1 MSFYGKIYAQ
11 MDNVFD
17 SFYFDNAENSVA
29 FPVGKLNDFVLGA
42 ESFNDKMIMKA
53 GNSWIQF
60 IKIPNPISGEHGD
73 AVEIYHG
80 PPMTD
85 KAYAGSSKKAITNI
99 QAGNL
104 YNKLISDNSTLLT
117 QREKD
122 TLKGYRSEGK
132 LLFFGDTITISSPTY
147 DKAGHITGYD
157 VSSYILSEIPRLEEF
172 LEMSNDVIELQ
183 EIVGVEGYP
192 EECAEGTLGF
202 RVFTLEDAF
211 ESVKETAQ
219 TADELAKQAAES
231 AADAAESAAAAAES
245 AKNAEELAN
254 RVYESLEQYQAEVEE
269 DLVTIDKKYSS
280 LVKAVGVTD
289 NVQIENQKPDL
300 ETPDIFHWMVDQDEK
315 IAQNESDLR
324 SLERKEQS
332 DIDTINNRIDREV
345 SILNNSINSVESTIN
360 NRVDNE
366 VLTLNGRVDNEVL
379 TLNGRIDN
387 EVSTLN
393 GRIDNEVAGIN
404 ANIAALTNTHD
415 TDKQAFEGQL
425 TSLND
430 NLNSNKLELQGNID
444 ALEGKH
450 NDLSLTVTNNQLAA
464 LKAIEDES
472 AALQGQIDTNKTN
485 IETLQMAVGDN
496 KTAIEGLQTQ
506 INNNQSGTNDII
518 GELPEDQESI
528 ATWIGT
534 VTNLVSTQY
543 QELDGRITTNNTN
556 LSSLSGEVEVLQGT
570 VNDVL
575 LEQLATL
582 QQTVAQLQERIAIL
596 EGYHSTPDEE
606 PEIPTE

>member
-11 MDNVFD
+11 MDSVFN
-17 SFYFDNAENSVA
+17 SFYFDNTENSTA
-29 FPVGKLNDFVLGA
+29 FPGGKLNDFDLGA
-42 ESFNDKMIMKA
+42 ESFNDKVIMKA

-60 IKIPNPISGEHGD
+60 VKIPNPIPEEHGD

-85 KAYAGSSKKAITNI
+85 KTHAGSSKKVITNI
-99 QAGNL
+99 QAGSL
-104 YNKLISDNSTLLT
+104 YNRLVSDSSTLLT

-157 VSSYILSEIPRLEEF
+157 TSSYILSEIPRLEES
-172 LEMSNDVIELQ
+172 LNVSNDIIELQ

-192 EECAEGTLGF
+192 EECAEGTLGY
-202 RVFTLEDAF
+202 RVYVIESAF
-211 ESVKETAQ
+211 EDVEGTAIE
-219 TADELAKQAAES
+219 ASRLAQEAAASAAAAEQS
-231 AADAAESAAAAAES
+231 AKEAAESAAAAED
-245 AKNAEELAN
+245 LAQ
-254 RVYESLEQYQAEVEE
+254 RVYESLEIYQTEVEE
-269 DLVTIDKKYSS
+269 DLVTIDRKYSS

-300 ETPDIFHWMVDQDEK
+300 ETPDIFHWMVEQDEK
-315 IAQNESDLR
+315 IGQNESDLR
-324 SLERKEQS
+324 DFEQKEQS
-332 DIDTINNRIDREV
+332 DIDNINSRIDNEV
-345 SILNNSINSVESTIN
+345 STLNNSINSVESTIN
-360 NRVDNE
+360 S
-366 VLTLNGRVDNEVL
+366 
-379 TLNGRIDN
+379 RIDN

-393 GRIDNEVAGIN
+393 NSINNAVDTINNRVDNEVLALNGKIDNEVADIN
-404 ANIAALTNTHD
+404 ADITTLTNTHNA
-415 TDKQAFEGQL
+415 DKQALEGQL

-430 NLNSNKLELQGNID
+430 ELDSNKLELQGNID

-450 NDLSLTVTNNQLAA
+450 NDLSSTVTNNQSAV

-472 AALQGQIDTNKTN
+472 SALQGQIDTNKTN
-485 IETLQMAVGDN
+485 IESLQTAVGDN
-496 KTAIEGLQTQ
+496 KTAIEGLQNQ
-506 INNNQSGTNDII
+506 INDNQSGINDVI

-528 ATWIGT
+528 ATWIGA
-534 VTNLVSTQY
+534 VTDSIDSKY
-543 QELDGRITTNNTN
+543 QELDGQISTNNTN

-582 QQTVAQLQERIAIL
+582 QQTVAQLQERIAVL
-596 EGYHSTPDEE
+596 EGYHSAPEEE

>member
-17 SFYFDNAENSVA
+17 SFYFDNAENSTA
-29 FPVGKLNDFVLGA
+29 FPGGKLGDFVLGA

-60 IKIPNPISGEHGD
+60 IKIPNPIPEEHGD

-85 KAYAGSSKKAITNI
+85 KKYAGSSKKVITNI
-99 QAGNL
+99 QAGSL
-104 YNKLISDNSTLLT
+104 YNRLVADNSTLLT
-117 QREKD
+117 QKEKD

-132 LLFFGDTITISSPTY
+132 LLFFGDTITVSSPTY

-172 LEMSNDVIELQ
+172 LDMSNDVIELQ

-192 EECAEGTLGF
+192 EECAEGTLGY
-202 RVFTLEDAF
+202 RVYAIEAAF
-211 ESVKETAQ
+211 EDVEGTAIE
-219 TADELAKQAAES
+219 AAKLAQQAA
-231 AADAAESAAAAAES
+231 DSAAAAEQS
-245 AKNAEELAN
+245 AKEAADSAAAAEELAQ
-254 RVYESLEQYQAEVEE
+254 RVYDSLEVYQAEVEE

-300 ETPDIFHWMVDQDEK
+300 ETPDIFHWMMDQDEK

-324 SLERKEQS
+324 NLEQKEQS
-332 DIDTINNRIDREV
+332 DIDNVNSRIDNEV
-345 SILNNSINSVESTIN
+345 SILNDSINNVASTLH

-366 VLTLNGRVDNEVL
+366 VLA
-379 TLNGRIDN
+379 LNGRID
-387 EVSTLN
+387 
-393 GRIDNEVAGIN
+393 DEVADIN
-404 ANIAALTNTHD
+404 ADIATLTGTHN
-415 TDKQAFEGQL
+415 TDKQALEERL

-430 NLNSNKLELQGNID
+430 KVNSNKLELQGNID
-444 ALEGKH
+444 TLEGKH

-464 LKAIEDES
+464 LKAIEDEAS
-472 AALQGQIDTNKTN
+472 ALQGQIDTNKTN
-485 IETLQMAVGDN
+485 IESLQTAVGDN
-496 KTAIEGLQTQ
+496 KTAIEGLQNQ
-506 INNNQSGTNDII
+506 INNNQSGINDTI
-518 GELPEDQESI
+518 GELPADQESI
-528 ATWIGT
+528 AAWIGD
-534 VTNLVSTQY
+534 VINSTNTQY
-543 QELDGRITTNNTN
+543 QELDGRITTNSTN

-575 LEQLATL
+575 LEQLAIL
-582 QQTVAQLQERIAIL
+582 QQTVAQLQERIAVL